1 MNRSMRQ
8 PVANLSLN
16 IKLVAGFLLLG
27 LVPAMVISWYSFQAS
42 ADQLQGAAGHL
53 LEDAAVTDGDIIDRN
68 LFERY
73 GDVQAF
79 AANPMAWGSVPE
91 RQRLTDFLTVNYG
104 IYDLM
109 LIVGL
114 DGRIMSA
121 NGVDGAGQPID
132 SSGLIGE
139 QVGDEEWFQVVASGE
154 TPDGGTYY
162 TDAHYSPYTEQLYG
176 ERLLTLPFTAPI
188 IDQRGRLVAVWHNE
202 ASFDR
207 VVGDVMA
214 QRRAAFASQG
224 LTTIETQVIRADGT
238 IIDDADPAAI
248 DALNLVEIGLAAAVG
263 ATGQPGD
270 SGYTVEEH
278 QRRGVEQINGFAVTD
293 GALGFAGYGWGVLV
307 RQSSAEA
314 AAPADALRR
323 SLSFIALVA
332 GAMIIGLGFLMA
344 RGLSGPLRR
353 NVRVLQRVSDGDLAV
368 RFEATS
374 EDEVGHMAVA
384 LNTALESIGG
394 TLAQVD
400 DSVNDLSSSA
410 SNLDTVS
417 RDMSGVANEAAGQAT
432 EVAAAAEEIAD
443 SSNQVSEAMDQMSLS
458 VQEISTSTAGAAALA
473 DQAVDVTHATKE
485 RMVELDASAAGIGDV
500 VDVITSIAEQT
511 NLLALN
517 ATIEAARVGAAGKGF
532 AVVANEVKELA
543 SQTSGATDE
552 IRSKVEAIQADT
564 EGAVLAINE
573 ISGLIDAVR
582 DATTTIASAVGQQS
596 MTTATVGSSLLA
608 VTDGT
613 NNISGRISSVAK
625 AADATTSGSAKTLE
639 AAAHLNRIADQL
651 SELLTRFQLPEGNA
665 ERPSGRGE
673 TNPFEQLS

>member
-1 MNRSMRQ
+1 MHESRRR

-16 IKLVAGFLLLG
+16 VKLVAGFLFLG
-27 LVPAMVISWYSFQAS
+27 LVPAMVIGWYSFQAS
-42 ADQLQGAAGHL
+42 AEQLQEAAGHL

-79 AANPMAWGSVPE
+79 AANPMAWGSIPE

-121 NGVDGAGQPID
+121 NGVDGAGEPID
-132 SSGLIGE
+132 SSGLVGQ
-139 QVGDEEWFQVVASGE
+139 QVGNEEWFQVVASGN

-176 ERLLTLPFTAPI
+176 EPLLTLPFTAPI
-188 IDQRGRLVAVWHNE
+188 TDQRGRLVAVWHNE

-214 QRRAAFASQG
+214 QRHAAFAAQG
-224 LTTIETQVIRADGT
+224 LRTTETQVIRTDGT
-238 IIDDADPAAI
+238 VIYDADPAAV
-248 DALNLVEIGLAAAVG
+248 DRLNLVEVGLTAAVG
-263 ATGQPGD
+263 ATGQRGA
-270 SGYTVEEH
+270 SGYTVEAH
-278 QRRGVEQINGFAVTD
+278 SRRGIDQINGYAVTD
-293 GALGFAGYGWGVLV
+293 GALGFDGYGWGVLV
-307 RQSSAEA
+307 RQSAAEA

-323 SLSFIALVA
+323 SLSLIGLAA
-332 GAMIIGLGFLMA
+332 GAVIVGLGFLMA

-353 NVRVLQRVSDGDLAV
+353 NVNVLQRVSDGDLAV

-374 EDEVGHMAVA
+374 QDEVGHMAVA

-400 DSVNDLSSSA
+400 DNVNDLSSSA
-410 SNLDTVS
+410 SHLDTVS

-443 SSNQVSEAMDQMSLS
+443 SSNQVSEAMSQMSQS
-458 VQEISTSTAGAAALA
+458 VQEISTSTSGAAALA
-473 DQAVDVTHATKE
+473 DQAVEVTQTTKE
-485 RMVELDASAAGIGDV
+485 RMAELDASAAGIGDV

-517 ATIEAARVGAAGKGF
+517 ATIEASRAGEHGRGF
-532 AVVANEVKELA
+532 AVVANEVKTLAGTTKEALHNIEELTN
-543 SQTSGATDE
+543 QITVG
-552 IRSKVEAIQADT
+552 V
-564 EGAVLAINE
+564 EGAVGHMERVDDSATRVADSASS
-573 ISGLIDAVR
+573 ISD
-582 DATTTIASAVGQQS
+582 
-596 MTTATVGSSLLA
+596 
-608 VTDGT
+608 
-613 NNISGRISSVAK
+613 
-625 AADATTSGSAKTLE
+625 
-639 AAAHLNRIADQL
+639 L
-651 SELLTRFQLPEGNA
+651 SEDLQELVRRA
-665 ERPSGRGE
+665 EA
-673 TNPFEQLS
+673 QAVVDHLA